1 MWVREKFY
9 KYLVGLISFELITD
23 HRPLVPLMSTKDL
36 DQAPPRCQRLLMRM
50 ARFNVVERHV
60 QGKDLVIA
68 GCLSH
73 SPLPFAEQDV
83 EAAADVTAQINM
95 I

>member
-1 MWVREKFY
+1 MWACEKFY
-9 KYLVGLISFELITD
+9 KYLVGLSSFELLTD
-23 HRPLVPLMSTKDL
+23 HKPFVPLMSTKDL

-68 GCLSH
+68 DCLSH

-83 EAAADVTAQINM
+83 EATADVKAQINM